1 MIFKYDFENP
11 ILKKEK
17 FEKLV
22 ISKERFNFNL
32 RLELDFSFFIQKD
45 DLIEK
50 QEKNVKEELFKNDR
64 KDEKNII
71 NMLLNDIYLAD
82 ENSKNKINNEKF
94 NEDDSRDIN
103 KYENDNISSYSSFSS
118 SSSSSLS
125 SDIKTIDDIEL
136 YDLITNTKKNY
147 KLESSDIQT
156 LYNNNYLNDQVIN
169 FYIDYLIVNHNKSNI
184 KILNFD
190 TFFFSFLSDGHD
202 LESNDLPSFRNKKIF
217 NWKKKIQKIN
227 MDLWIIP
234 INENLHWSLVFVI
247 YPYKLYNAYSHLLEF
262 ISQEKNENNINNSF
276 YIHPDLLPKI
286 LYCDSL
292 YDSNDNAIFCCLKY
306 LFYEF
311 GKERQISDED
321 IHKFY
326 TSIKDLLIVKTL
338 NSLPKQPNLYDCGI
352 FLLEYVYQ
360 MINNFDLFQSQDEN
374 GNENFSLFCPIELS
388 EKGRKNIIEL
398 LFEIRNNNKN

>member
-11 ILKKEK
+11 IFKKEK

-45 DLIEK
+45 DLIKKE
-50 QEKNVKEELFKNDR
+50 EKNEKEELLKNER

-82 ENSKNKINNEKF
+82 ENFKMKINNENF
-94 NEDDSRDIN
+94 NKDDSRDIN
-103 KYENDNISSYSSFSS
+103 QYENDNISSYSS

-125 SDIKTIDDIEL
+125 SDIKTIEDIEL
-136 YDLITNTKKNY
+136 YDLITSTKKNY

-169 FYIDYLIVNHNKSNI
+169 FYIDYLIVYHNKNNI

-190 TFFFSFLSDGHD
+190 TFFFSFLSDGHN

-262 ISQEKNENNINNSF
+262 NSQEKNENNINNSF

-292 YDSNDNAIFCCLKY
+292 YESNDNAVSCCLKY

-321 IHKFY
+321 IHNFY
-326 TSIKDLLIVKTL
+326 DSIKDLLIVRTL

-360 MINNFDLFQSQDEN
+360 MIKNFDLFQSQVE
-374 GNENFSLFCPIELS
+374 NENFGLFCPIELS
-388 EKGRKNIIEL
+388 EKGRKNIIDVL
-398 LFEIRNNNKN
+398 YEIRNNNKN